1 MNVNQIIK
9 YWQKE
14 LGLLDWSIYT
24 EEIKKDQVLY
34 DSEVPNEDRYFVGV
48 EIDSEN
54 NKATIYHDREL
65 NDEYVL
71 HELLHVKYPK
81 FSEDQVNFWT
91 DFFLLENKN

>member
-34 DSEVPNEDRYFVGV
+34 DSEVPNEVRERV
-48 EIDSEN
+48 
-54 NKATIYHDREL
+54 EL
-65 NDEYVL
+65 NSDDRLKYQTLATLRYVL

>member
-34 DSEVPNEDRYFVGV
+34 NSEVPNEDRYFG
-48 EIDSEN
+48 S
-54 NKATIYHDREL
+54 
-65 NDEYVL
+65 
-71 HELLHVKYPK
+71 
-81 FSEDQVNFWT
+81 
-91 DFFLLENKN
+91 

>member
-34 DSEVPNEDRYFVGV
+34 NNEVPNEDRYFVGV
-48 EIDSEN
+48 EIDGEN